1 MRPAFSSTRQAAAFA
16 LLLLALLLAPVL
28 AQKIL
33 PPRET
38 IYSSIWWA
46 SGDFPYMDG
55 QIFREQSDVDIMFM
69 GSSHIWAGFDTPY
82 VQAQLGKQ
90 LGHPAVART
99 FGWAWPGYDPL
110 YFVAKDLFAHRH
122 VRMLVFEDDFDP
134 GRPASSGHAAF
145 IPVWRGCGSAG
156 WFAGVIERGIL
167 FCCDRGHAPEPA
179 GYGPPQPAGGF
190 ESHKLLGN

>member
-55 QIFREQSDVDIMFM
+55 QIFREQSAIDILFM

-82 VQAQLGKQ
+82 VQAQLDKQ
-90 LGHPAVART
+90 LGRAAVAR
-99 FGWAWPGYDPL
+99 L
-110 YFVAKDLFAHRH
+110 
-122 VRMLVFEDDFDP
+122 
-134 GRPASSGHAAF
+134 
-145 IPVWRGCGSAG
+145 
-156 WFAGVIERGIL
+156 
-167 FCCDRGHAPEPA
+167 
-179 GYGPPQPAGGF
+179 
-190 ESHKLLGN
+190 